1 MHRDKMVHTHGR
13 FYLYLVSI
21 VSPLFFSIMAG
32 NRLGDTLNT
41 DTFKELD
48 RLYYL

>member
-1 MHRDKMVHTHGR
+1 MNRDKMVHTHGR

-21 VSPLFFSIMAG
+21 LSPVFFSIMAG